1 VEEAEHGGCA
11 VELVEAAAEAG
22 VGDGAAPGLANDGRA
37 QEAGRVV
44 GREAEENLFDKLV
57 REHRRRGAA
66 AWRRCHGA
74 RWVWFWFWMEETVE
88 WFGSTRLSGWYFTT
102 SIKTRILLEIHS

>member
-1 VEEAEHGGCA
+1 VILAVPAE
-11 VELVEAAAEAG
+11 EAG
-22 VGDGAAPGLANDGRA
+22 VGEDAAPGLAGEGGAR
-37 QEAGRVV
+37 EARRVV

-74 RWVWFWFWMEETVE
+74 RWVWFWFWMEETVD